1 MMKIKEIPLE
11 GAKILCPKVHV
22 DRRGAF
28 FELFRAAACRQ
39 AGIPEA
45 FVQDNCSLSQ
55 RKTLRGM
62 HFQKGQ
68 KQAKLVTVLLGEI
81 FDVIVDLRSDL
92 PSFGK
97 WAGVTLND
105 RSRKQLYI
113 PPYCAHGF
121 CVLSEAALVLYKVS
135 AYYDPA
141 EERTFRFDDPFVGI
155 AWPFKKPLLSDR
167 DQNAPSLH
175 EAVSC

>member
-68 KQAKLVTVLLGEI
+68 KQAKLVATMEFLAQDIENKLK
-81 FDVIVDLRSDL
+81 S
-92 PSFGK
+92 PSSIYLFRGISSPCFRRFAYK
-97 WAGVTLND
+97 F
-105 RSRKQLYI
+105 YI
-113 PPYCAHGF
+113 KDI
-121 CVLSEAALVLYKVS
+121 S
-135 AYYDPA
+135 
-141 EERTFRFDDPFVGI
+141 
-155 AWPFKKPLLSDR
+155 
-167 DQNAPSLH
+167 
-175 EAVSC
+175 